1 MKLKGL
7 FSEINEDFPNLVDD
21 RQREIQDIVS
31 FHGQLSWS
39 DLHTKPEMQ
48 LRSEDV
54 EKIWKD
60 LLRLNNG
67 EPCAYILG
75 EKSFYKSEF
84 LVKPGVLIP
93 RPETELLVER
103 ALKITPEPK
112 RFADLGAGT
121 GCIGLSL
128 AKEWPHAKGLLIDDS
143 KKALAICRANVSKM
157 DLSNVEILEAHIN
170 HEHPKDQGPFDLIVA
185 NPPYIAPNDARV
197 ESSVEKY
204 EPHRALYAAEE
215 GLAEIR
221 QWLLW
226 AETSLNTGG
235 HYIFE
240 FGQGQ
245 ESKIRDIIPQ
255 DVWTIVECIEDYQ
268 KIPRFYLLRKS
279 RND

>member
-7 FSEINEDFPNLVDD
+7 FSEITEDFPNLAAA

-31 FHGQLSWS
+31 YHGQVSWS
-39 DLHTKPEMQ
+39 DLHTKPELQ

-60 LLRLNNG
+60 LIRLKKG

-75 EKSFYKSEF
+75 EKSFFKSEF

-103 ALKITPEPK
+103 ALKIKPEPK
-112 RFADLGAGT
+112 KFADLGAGT

-128 AKEWPHAKGLLIDDS
+128 AKEWPHSKGLLIDDS
-143 KKALAICRANVSKM
+143 KKALAICRANLVKM
-157 DLSNVEILEAHIN
+157 ELSNVEVLEAHIDKD
-170 HEHPKDQGPFDLIVA
+170 HPEDQGPFDLIVA
-185 NPPYIAPNDARV
+185 NPPYIARNDSRV
-197 ESSVEKY
+197 ESSVENY
-204 EPHRALYAAEE
+204 EPHRALYAADE

-221 QWLLW
+221 QWLFW
-226 AETSLNTGG
+226 AEKSLNSGG

-245 ESKIRDIIPQ
+245 ESKIKEIIPQ
-255 DVWTIVECIEDYQ
+255 DVWSIVECVEDYQ
-268 KIPRFYLLRKS
+268 QIPRFFVLQKV
-279 RND
+279 